1 MWYPSILARAYY
13 LCDRSEEAIAAANEI
28 LNRNQDDL
36 DALLILAY
44 ASAAT
49 DRMTDSRQTVRE
61 IIRVKPDFT
70 LEEYA
75 KSQPY
80 RDTRILE
87 RIIQMLQMAGLK

>member
-1 MWYPSILARAYY
+1 
-13 LCDRSEEAIAAANEI
+13 
-28 LNRNQDDL
+28 L

-44 ASAAT
+44 ASAAA
-49 DRMTDSRQTVRE
+49 DRMNDAHQAVRE
-61 IIRVKPDFT
+61 IIRVKPGFT

-80 RDTRILE
+80 RDLRILE